1 MRLFFHYFS
10 AIVIIAIYGEEV
22 CPFLESLTPFQ
33 LLLPLIG
40 ALAVALLVRPPLI
53 ARYIK
58 PARYQNQSLLV
69 FALDFSLF
77 VGTGVFLKIYNRFV
91 HLFPL
96 ESGLKLVLIM
106 TTLGFFLAI
115 DMALAKEQEI
125 SVLLRQKKIDLDPD
139 ENYFPFPAKL
149 AILAA
154 SCSVFVCGI
163 VFLLI
168 NKDLEWLH
176 TVGKTTTVAEAQ
188 RAILGEIIF
197 VFAVLLAHL
206 LNLIISFARN
216 LRAYF
221 HHENTVLIRAT
232 SGHLDGAVPVST
244 SDEFGVMAKHTNLMV
259 RGLREKTEELQRTR
273 DVTIMSLASLAETR
287 DNDTGAHL
295 LRTQRYIHSLATHL
309 RNHADFK
316 EGLDEDTLEL
326 LFKSAPLHDI
336 GKVGIPDH
344 ILLKP
349 GRLTPEEFAIMKNH
363 VVRSAELIRAMDGIS
378 EIALNAAAQHHE
390 RFDGSGYPQG
400 LKGEQISLHG
410 QMIGIVDVYD
420 AITSLRVYHKPMPP
434 TEALQKMYEWSG
446 AHFDPKLVQA
456 FIKGIGI
463 YPAGSLVRMDSDKL
477 GIVREVLPEK
487 ILQPIVQLIYD
498 CKRLCNIPPEL
509 VDLSASDDRIKSHES
524 FEAWGIDQMHWA
536 EAGA

>member
-232 SGHLDGAVPVST
+232 NGHLDGAVPVST

-363 VVRSAELIRAMDGIS
+363 ADLGGDALRKAEKSLGSNSFLHLAR
-378 EIALNAAAQHHE
+378 EIAYSHHE
-390 RFDGSGYPQG
+390 KWDGSGYPRALAG
-400 LKGEQISLHG
+400 RDIPLAGRL
-410 QMIGIVDVYD
+410 MALADVYD
-420 AITSLRVYHKPMPP
+420 ALISARVYKPAFPHDKAK
-434 TEALQKMYEWSG
+434 EIILAGRG
-446 AHFDPKLVQA
+446 AHFDPDIIDAFLAVEEEFVQIA
-456 FIKGIGI
+456 QEFRD
-463 YPAGSLVRMDSDKL
+463 A
-477 GIVREVLPEK
+477 
-487 ILQPIVQLIYD
+487 
-498 CKRLCNIPPEL
+498 
-509 VDLSASDDRIKSHES
+509 
-524 FEAWGIDQMHWA
+524 
-536 EAGA
+536 